1 MWTDTKPPA
10 DKTGQATDVRANLT
24 FATAQSKA
32 LNDYWFEL
40 AHKAKGVPAR
50 ADFDPIA
57 IPALLPNILLYEKIA
72 EDQFRVRLQ
81 GTEFSN
87 RGIPDA
93 TGNILAPF
101 EAKPDKSPFF
111 KIMARVLNTPCGLK
125 ILGVERN
132 SEGRNVV
139 IEAVGFPLND
149 ANGKPTFLVAIVTA
163 LATESYV
170 EGNLGAHSLVEL
182 RETSEI
188 TLHHLGD

>member
-1 MWTDTKPPA
+1 MCADTTISAEKPEPA
-10 DKTGQATDVRANLT
+10 PDHPETLT
-24 FATAQSKA
+24 FATAQTKA
-32 LNDYWFEL
+32 LNDYWFDL
-40 AHKAKGVPAR
+40 AYKAKGVPAR

-57 IPALLPNILLYEKIA
+57 IPALLPNILLYEKVA

-93 TGNILAPF
+93 TGNILAPS
-101 EAKPDKSPFF
+101 EAKSGKSPFF
-111 KIMARVLNTPCGLK
+111 EIMARVLNTPCGLK

-149 ANGKPTFLVAIVTA
+149 ANGEATFLVAIVMP
-163 LATESYV
+163 LATESYA
-170 EGNLGAHSLVEL
+170 EGNLSAHSLVEL
-182 RETSEI
+182 REASEI
-188 TLHHLGD
+188 TLRHLSD